1 MLNTIRKTD
10 AALVEGVAL
19 AKLMNEQE
27 LEQIRIFTHYLK
39 VMKYVTDPRKIPSRF
54 LQSGD
59 GQVDMTS
66 VQGSRLQKRVVK
78 SLKDAFTASELNSK
92 YEISLEVSSFDGV
105 FPLDAAITKNGEI
118 VALLEVDGPHHYRLD
133 GRLRRK
139 DQLKEAMYAKRHPK
153 SSFHRVRWDEAHKM
167 GSELIGA
174 ELASLVLSSTQDVD
188 PFTAATKFNQSFPV
202 GRKSQLCDGYA
213 SRGDA
218 QNVTDWKSTQQLIS
232 ILVQGEVVTDHEIA
246 TLSWRKRRSVHAN
259 AKLFEI
265 SCSEVAY

>member
-1 MLNTIRKTD
+1 MNPQDVANCAYGLAILAFDTEEPSEASFRGAHEVMLNTIRKTD
-10 AALVEGVAL
+10 AALAEGVDL
-19 AKLMNEQE
+19 AKSMNEQE
-27 LEQIRIFTHYLK
+27 LEQIRIFSHYLK
-39 VMKYVTDPRKIPSRF
+39 VMNYVTDPRKIPSRF

-92 YEISLEVSSFDGV
+92 YEISLELSSFDGV

-118 VALLEVDGPHHYRLD
+118 VALLEVDGPHHYRVD

-139 DQLKEAMYAKRHPK
+139 DQLKEAMYVKRHPK

-188 PFTAATKFNQSFPV
+188 PFTAATK
-202 GRKSQLCDGYA
+202 A
-213 SRGDA
+213 
-218 QNVTDWKSTQQLIS
+218 
-232 ILVQGEVVTDHEIA
+232 
-246 TLSWRKRRSVHAN
+246 
-259 AKLFEI
+259 
-265 SCSEVAY
+265 CSKALNDFIFWGLRNDKIK

>member
-1 MLNTIRKTD
+1 MNPQDVANCAYGLAILSFDTEEPSEASFRGAHEVMLNTIRKTD

-19 AKLMNEQE
+19 AKSMNEQE
-27 LEQIRIFTHYLK
+27 LEQIRIFSHYLK

-118 VALLEVDGPHHYRLD
+118 VALLEVDGPHHYRVD

-188 PFTAATKFNQSFPV
+188 PFTAATKACS
-202 GRKSQLCDGYA
+202 KA
-213 SRGDA
+213 
-218 QNVTDWKSTQQLIS
+218 
-232 ILVQGEVVTDHEIA
+232 
-246 TLSWRKRRSVHAN
+246 LSDFLLWGLRNDKVS
-259 AKLFEI
+259 
-265 SCSEVAY
+265 